1 MTIPLIGI
9 TSNEKPVEGGSPII
23 HLSVSTLFADGVKR
37 SGGIPFYI
45 PISNPDFAREYVN
58 RIDKLILSGGQNVD
72 PSYYGEEKTID
83 SKDYFLAR
91 DIWEVALVKEAI
103 AQGKPVLGVCR
114 GLQLYNAVTGGSLNQ
129 AIDGHAEKGPFEITH
144 KIVTEN
150 GSQLQQIYGR
160 EQEVN
165 SVHRQSLKKLAP
177 HLKVTARSS
186 EDDVIEGVESF
197 TDAPFIGVQWHPE
210 FLLGHKHLK
219 DQGLFDYFVKSFK

>member
-1 MTIPLIGI
+1 M
-9 TSNEKPVEGGSPII
+9 
-23 HLSVSTLFADGVKR
+23 STLFADGVKR

-219 DQGLFDYFVKSFK
+219 DQGLFDYFVKSFT

>member
-1 MTIPLIGI
+1 M
-9 TSNEKPVEGGSPII
+9 
-23 HLSVSTLFADGVKR
+23 STLFADGVKR
-37 SGGIPFYI
+37 AGGLPFYI

-83 SKDYFLAR
+83 SKDYFLDR

-114 GLQLYNAVTGGSLNQ
+114 GLQLYNAVTVGSLNQ

-186 EDDVIEGVESF
+186 KDDVIEGVESF

-210 FLLGHKHLK
+210 FLLGHKLLK
-219 DQGLFDYFVKSFK
+219 DQGLFDYFVKSFT

>member
-1 MTIPLIGI
+1 M
-9 TSNEKPVEGGSPII
+9 
-23 HLSVSTLFADGVKR
+23 STLFADGVKR

-72 PSYYGEEKTID
+72 SSYYGEEKTID

-219 DQGLFDYFVKSFK
+219 DQGLFDYFVKSFT

>member
-1 MTIPLIGI
+1 M
-9 TSNEKPVEGGSPII
+9 
-23 HLSVSTLFADGVKR
+23 STLFADGVKR
-37 SGGIPFYI
+37 AGGLPFYI

-83 SKDYFLAR
+83 SKDYFLDR

-114 GLQLYNAVTGGSLNQ
+114 GLQLYNAVTVGSLNQ

-186 EDDVIEGVESF
+186 KDDV
-197 TDAPFIGVQWHPE
+197 
-210 FLLGHKHLK
+210 
-219 DQGLFDYFVKSFK
+219 